1 MLAERGNK
9 SGMHVQTNPMLAAD
23 ARLGRSDIEVSRL
36 CLGGNP
42 FGWTADENESFA
54 VLDAYLSAG
63 GNFIDTADA
72 YSAWKAGNRGGESET
87 IIGRWT
93 SSRGVR
99 DAVVIATKVAK
110 WAPHRGLHP
119 DNIAAACEGSLKRLR
134 ADHIDL
140 YYAHA
145 EDPNTPL
152 EDSLAA
158 FDALVRAGKARAYGL
173 SNFSVA
179 SLEQALAICDREG
192 LTRPVA
198 VQPHYSLV
206 ARAEAGVLAL
216 CEREMLACM
225 PYYALASGFLTGKYR
240 PGIDVSSAR
249 ANRAARYL
257 DDVRAR
263 ALLATLDEIA
273 DRHGARP
280 AAVAIAWLRGQP
292 GVLAPIASARTSDQ
306 LAEIL
311 PGATFELSAD
321 ELMRLTSAWS

>member
-1 MLAERGNK
+1 MNVR
-9 SGMHVQTNPMLAAD
+9 TNRTLAAD
-23 ARLGRSDIEVSRL
+23 ARLGRSEIEVSRL

-42 FGWTADENESFA
+42 FGWTAGEDESFE
-54 VLDAYLSAG
+54 VLDAYLGAG

-72 YSAWKAGNRGGESET
+72 YSAWRPGNSGGESET
-87 IIGRWT
+87 IIGRWAR
-93 SSRGVR
+93 SRGVR
-99 DAVVIATKVAK
+99 DAIVIATKVAK
-110 WAPHRGLHP
+110 WAPHRGLRP
-119 DNIAAACEGSLKRLR
+119 DNIATAFEGSLQRLQT
-134 ADHIDL
+134 DHVDL

-179 SLEQALAICDREG
+179 SLRQALAICDREG

-206 ARAEAGVLAL
+206 ARAEADVLAL
-216 CEREMLACM
+216 CEHEELACM

-240 PGIDVSSAR
+240 PGTEVSSAR

-257 DDVRAR
+257 DDPRAR

-273 DRHGARP
+273 DAHGTPP
-280 AAVAIAWLRGQP
+280 AAVAIAWLREQP

-306 LAEIL
+306 LSEII
-311 PGATFELSAD
+311 PGATLELSEA
-321 ELMRLTSAWS
+321 ELARLTSAWS